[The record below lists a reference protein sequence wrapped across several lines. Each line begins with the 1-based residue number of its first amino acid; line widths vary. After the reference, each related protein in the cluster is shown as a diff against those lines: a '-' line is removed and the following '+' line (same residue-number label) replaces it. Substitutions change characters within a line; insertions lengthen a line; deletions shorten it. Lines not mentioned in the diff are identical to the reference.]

1 MKIAIFG
8 AGSIGCYVGGHML
21 AHGLDVTLF
30 GRERLA
36 LIIKKH
42 GLTLSQFSSDAVS
55 IKDVPYETDLS
66 KLASADVI
74 MLTVKCQDTEAAA
87 RQISEFISSNAVV
100 ISLQNGVANT
110 DVIQSVLPDHKIYGA
125 MVPYNVVGLGDGKFH
140 KGTSGDLIFEAGAE
154 TGALVAKIE
163 GSVLSAQTTEDISG
177 VQWSKLLINLNNALN
192 LLSDLPLRQ
201 QIGQRGFRLVWA
213 DMIEEGLSVL
223 KAENIKPAA
232 LAGPDPV
239 KLRNLLRMPN
249 FIYVPIV
256 KRIAKIDPEARSSM
270 WEDLKYGRSPEID
283 YLQGEIS
290 RLGQKHE
297 IPTPVNDGVIQLV
310 KQAFA
315 NKKSPALTGKALVR
329 MLSS

>member
-1 MKIAIFG
+1 MKIAVFG

-21 AHGLDVTLF
+21 ARGLDVILF

-36 LIIKKH
+36 QVIHSH
-42 GLTLSQFSSDAVS
+42 GLTLSQFSSHT
-55 IKDVPYETDLS
+55 IRINDVPYQTDYAS
-66 KLASADVI
+66 LATADVI
-74 MLTVKCQDTEAAA
+74 IITVKSQDTADAA
-87 RQISEFISSNAVV
+87 RKISDYISATAVV
-100 ISLQNGVANT
+100 ISLQNGVANL
-110 DVIQSVLPDHKIYGA
+110 DVIKSVLPDHQIFGG
-125 MVPYNVVGLGDGKFH
+125 MVPYNVVGLGEGKFH
-140 KGTSGDLIFEAGAE
+140 KGTSGELVFEDGPE
-154 TGALVAKIE
+154 TRALVDAIH
-163 GSVLSAQTTEDISG
+163 GSTLNAHVTGDIAG

-192 LLSDLPLRQ
+192 LLSDLPLQQ

-213 DMIEEGLSVL
+213 QMIEEGLSVL
-223 KAENIKPAA
+223 QAAGIQPAA

-239 KLRNLLRMPN
+239 RLRKLLRMPN

-290 RLGQKHE
+290 RLGQKHA
-297 IPTPVNDGVIQLV
+297 IPTPVNDRIIALV

-315 NKKSPALTGKALVR
+315 DKKSPALSGKELR
-329 MLSS
+329 TLL

>member
-1 MKIAIFG
+1 MKIAVFG

-21 AHGLDVTLF
+21 AHGQDVSLF

-36 LIIKKH
+36 AIIKKH
-42 GLTLSQFSSDAVS
+42 GLTLSQFSSETIS
-55 IKDVPYETDLS
+55 IKDVPYETVLS
-66 KLASADVI
+66 KLAAADVI
-74 MLTVKCQDTEAAA
+74 ILTVKCQDTEAAA
-87 RQISEFISSNAVV
+87 LQIAEYISPNAVL

-110 DVIQSVLPDHKIYGA
+110 DVIKSVLPDHKIYGA

-140 KGTSGDLIFEAGAE
+140 KGTSGDLIFEAGLE
-154 TGALVAKIE
+154 TTALVDNIQ
-163 GSVLSAQTTEDISG
+163 GSPLSAKTTDDIIG

-192 LLSDLPLRQ
+192 LLSDLPLQQ

-223 KAENIKPAA
+223 QAEGIQPAA

-239 KLRNLLRMPN
+239 KLRGLLRMPN

-290 RLGQKHE
+290 RLGQKHA
-297 IPTPVNDGVIQLV
+297 IPTPVNDGVIELV

-315 NKKSPALTGKALVR
+315 NKKSPALSGKALKLL
-329 MLSS
+329 LSS